1 MQPEERLRKKL
12 KGRLSKSWELVVEVE
27 VVVAIKEIE
36 MTGVVIASTGEEGAD
51 MVVIVEEMTIMVATK
66 DLLEMTD
73 VRLDSVVRDEVAL
86 DIIDELIINSSP
98 CFWLE
103 SIGTQS
109 LKWILN

>member
-1 MQPEERLRKKL
+1 M
-12 KGRLSKSWELVVEVE
+12 VEVE
-27 VVVAIKEIE
+27 VAVAIKEIE

-86 DIIDELIINSSP
+86 VDIIDELIINSSP
-98 CFWLE
+98 CF
-103 SIGTQS
+103 
-109 LKWILN
+109 